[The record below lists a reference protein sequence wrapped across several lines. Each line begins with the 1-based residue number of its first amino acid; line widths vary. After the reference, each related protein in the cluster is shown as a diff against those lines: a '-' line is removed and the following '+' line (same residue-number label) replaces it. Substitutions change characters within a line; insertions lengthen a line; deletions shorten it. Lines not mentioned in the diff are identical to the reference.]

1 MSSDRVEDLLLRW
14 EELGERGESVAPEE
28 LCRDCPE
35 LLDELRGR
43 IRALQALG
51 PALGAAGGAATVN
64 ARAASHTAPKDDSS
78 PPRTTAVP
86 GYEILGELG
95 RGGMGVVYKARQQGL
110 GRVVALKMILAGAHA
125 GAQQRL
131 RFRGEAEA
139 AARLHHP
146 NIVQVY
152 EVGEQDGCPYFSL
165 EYVDGRSL
173 NEALAEGLPP
183 PLEAAALVEQLAR
196 AADYAHRRGIVHRDL
211 KPDNVLLTQ
220 DGTPKI
226 SDFGLAKRLDEEQ
239 GRTRTGD
246 VLGTPSYMA
255 PEQAAGKTR
264 EIGPGADIYS
274 LGAILYEMLT
284 GRPPFDGGNAWETI
298 NLVLSAEP
306 EPPSRRN
313 R

>member
-1 MSSDRVEDLLLRW
+1 
-14 EELGERGESVAPEE
+14 
-28 LCRDCPE
+28 PE
-35 LLDELRGR
+35 LFDELRR
-43 IRALQALG
+43 RVRALQALN
-51 PALGAAGGAATVN
+51 PALNAAGGPPTVD
-64 ARAASHTAPKDDSS
+64 ARASS
-78 PPRTTAVP
+78 AGMTPRGEAGPPRATAVP
-86 GYEILGELG
+86 RYRGLGG
-95 RGGMGVVYKARQQGL
+95 VGGGGMGGGYQAPQHGL

-196 AADYAHRRGIVHRDL
+196 AADYAHRRGIIHRDL
-211 KPDNVLLTQ
+211 KPANVLLTQ

-226 SDFGLAKRLDEEQ
+226 SDFGLATRLDDGEQ
-239 GRTRTGD
+239 GRTR
-246 VLGTPSYMA
+246 
-255 PEQAAGKTR
+255 
-264 EIGPGADIYS
+264 
-274 LGAILYEMLT
+274 
-284 GRPPFDGGNAWETI
+284 
-298 NLVLSAEP
+298 
-306 EPPSRRN
+306 
-313 R
+313 

>member
-1 MSSDRVEDLLLRW
+1 
-14 EELGERGESVAPEE
+14 E

-35 LLDELRGR
+35 LLDELRR
-43 IRALQALG
+43 RVRALQAVDQ
-51 PALGAAGGAATVN
+51 ALDAAGGPPTIDAGT
-64 ARAASHTAPKDDSS
+64 SS
-78 PPRTTAVP
+78 AGTTPRSEAGPPRTTAAP
-86 GYEILGELG
+86 GYAILGEAG
-95 RGGMGVVYKARQQGL
+95 RGGLGVGYKARQQGL

-183 PLEAAALVEQLAR
+183 PPEAAALVEQLAR
-196 AADYAHRRGIVHRDL
+196 AADYAHRRGIIHRDL
-211 KPDNVLLTQ
+211 KPANVLLTQ

-226 SDFGLAKRLDEEQ
+226 SDFGLATRLDDGEQ
-239 GRTRTGD
+239 GRTR
-246 VLGTPSYMA
+246 
-255 PEQAAGKTR
+255 
-264 EIGPGADIYS
+264 
-274 LGAILYEMLT
+274 
-284 GRPPFDGGNAWETI
+284 
-298 NLVLSAEP
+298 
-306 EPPSRRN
+306 
-313 R
+313 